1 MERQKITRNLKVLYA
16 AFAVALLVSGGV
28 VYAAVANNG
37 QALTEAIQSSQVDED
52 LQIVPEASP
61 ATEDTTTEATEA
73 PVDYD
78 QPASA
83 EVSPKNSPPQSP
95 APTSS
100 PAPQLERIPF
110 TNKDVTPG
118 DPSSY
123 VDTYGQCPFY
133 ENAGAKGCYPPPGI
147 TCNADWSHC
156 TMSEATPTST
166 EEDHTDGQ

>member
-52 LQIVPEASP
+52 LQIVPEVSP

-73 PVDYD
+73 PVDYS
-78 QPASA
+78 QPTGA
-83 EVSPKNSPPQSP
+83 EVSPKNSPRQSP

>member
-1 MERQKITRNLKVLYA
+1 MERQKITRSLVTLYA
-16 AFAVALLVSGGV
+16 IFAAVLVIGSGAA
-28 VYAAVANNG
+28 YAAIATGG
-37 QALTEAIQSSQVDED
+37 QEITEAIQSTQVDED

-83 EVSPKNSPPQSP
+83 EVSPKNSPRQSP

-110 TNKDVTPG
+110 TNKEVTPG

-133 ENAGAKGCYPPPGI
+133 ENAGVKGCYPPPGI

-166 EEDHTDGQ
+166 EEDHTDGE